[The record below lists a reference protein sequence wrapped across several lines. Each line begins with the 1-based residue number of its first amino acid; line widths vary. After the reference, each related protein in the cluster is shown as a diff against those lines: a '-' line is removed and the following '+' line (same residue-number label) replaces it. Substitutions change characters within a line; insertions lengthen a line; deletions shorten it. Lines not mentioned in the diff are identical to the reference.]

1 VLLALGVALLVV
13 PVLVVVARGEL
24 APGVLGSALEIFAD
38 RSWPSP
44 PPDGD
49 AVDAIR
55 MAALVAWIVFMGLA
69 LALVAAR
76 LRGRLAATGFVV
88 LALALVA
95 TDLFKAGMGRTP
107 AIETEE
113 ATQPST
119 PGLEYLR
126 SRRPDRF
133 VGLERPLGPAPI
145 PPNVAMRW
153 SLYDARSYDPPVE
166 RRYSRLW
173 ERAVKAGGPIDTP
186 TTAAR
191 LTDRSL
197 RAFDLLS
204 VTDIAQDPAE
214 PRVRD
219 PLLPLAY
226 DERDLR
232 VYANARAL
240 PRAGVVEA
248 QRVVPGEDAQLE
260 AVLDPAFDGRRSV
273 VTGAPLPGLGSEPGA
288 GSAGRARITSYETDR
303 VVVAATARRPGE
315 LVLTDLHYPGWK
327 VTLDGEDAPLHR
339 VNYLLRGTTLP
350 PGRHR
355 VEFRYEPAS
364 WRIGWV
370 VSLFALA
377 GLAAVVVVGLRSRR
391 RVTRAG
397 TR

>member
-1 VLLALGVALLVV
+1 
-13 PVLVVVARGEL
+13 
-24 APGVLGSALEIFAD
+24 
-38 RSWPSP
+38 
-44 PPDGD
+44 
-49 AVDAIR
+49 
-55 MAALVAWIVFMGLA
+55 
-69 LALVAAR
+69 
-76 LRGRLAATGFVV
+76 
-88 LALALVA
+88 
-95 TDLFKAGMGRTP
+95 
-107 AIETEE
+107 
-113 ATQPST
+113 
-119 PGLEYLR
+119 
-126 SRRPDRF
+126 
-133 VGLERPLGPAPI
+133 
-145 PPNVAMRW
+145 MRW